1 MTRFFSEDI
10 QIVKECMEKV
20 FNTTNQGNAKENK
33 ANVSK
38 DIERLNTISE
48 DTKWCSH
55 YTESGCTRK

>member
-33 ANVSK
+33 SNVSK

-55 YTESGCTRK
+55 